1 MIKPIIYPL
10 RIKNGLKR
18 TGGQIMAEKIEI
30 IDRTLQAIQTELKA
44 PKGQYNKFGNYKYRS
59 CEDILEAVKPILAK
73 HGANLILT
81 DEIDMR
87 GDRFYVRATA
97 VLRVGEKVIGTS
109 TAFAREPEDKKG
121 MDASQITGTASSY
134 ARKYALNGLLLIDD
148 TKDED
153 SNELR
158 EEKAAKEEQKAITS
172 RPQKKTGIKTEEE
185 MKATET
191 QTIDALALTA
201 VKARL
206 AETSKQLGKTLDE
219 EALCKMVGCE
229 SLDKMTYPQL
239 RNLNTNIDRWMK
251 GEK

>member
-18 TGGQIMAEKIEI
+18 AGGKIMAEKIEI

-73 HGANLILT
+73 YGATIIIT
-81 DEIDMR
+81 DDIEVR
-87 GDRFYVRATA
+87 GDRYYVRATA
-97 VLRVGEKVIGTS
+97 VLRVGEKVIGT
-109 TAFAREPEDKKG
+109 TQAFAREPEDKKG
-121 MDASQITGTASSY
+121 MDTSQITGTASSY

-158 EEKAAKEEQKAITS
+158 EEKAAKAATS
-172 RPQKKTGIKTEEE
+172 QKKIKTEEE

-191 QTIDALALTA
+191 QTIDSLALTA

-239 RNLNTNIDRWMK
+239 RVLNENIDKWMGVK
-251 GEK
+251 K

>member
-1 MIKPIIYPL
+1 
-10 RIKNGLKR
+10 
-18 TGGQIMAEKIEI
+18 MAEKIEI

-73 HGANLILT
+73 YGATIIIT
-81 DEIDMR
+81 DDIEVR
-87 GDRFYVRATA
+87 GDRYYVRATA
-97 VLRVGEKVIGTS
+97 VLRVGEKVIGT
-109 TAFAREPEDKKG
+109 TQAFAREPEEKRG
-121 MDASQITGTASSY
+121 MDTSQITGTASSY

-158 EEKAAKEEQKAITS
+158 EEKAAKAAS
-172 RPQKKTGIKTEEE
+172 QKKTGIKTEEE

-206 AETSKQLGKTLDE
+206 AETSKQLGRALDE
-219 EALCKMVGCE
+219 EALCKMLGCE
-229 SLDKMTYPQL
+229 TLDKMTYPQL
-239 RNLNTNIDRWMK
+239 RILNDNIDKWMGVK
-251 GEK
+251 K

>member
-1 MIKPIIYPL
+1 
-10 RIKNGLKR
+10 
-18 TGGQIMAEKIEI
+18 MAEKIEI

-73 HGANLILT
+73 YGATIIIT
-81 DEIDMR
+81 DDIEVR
-87 GDRFYVRATA
+87 GDRYYVRATA
-97 VLRVGEKVIGTS
+97 VLRVGEKVIGT
-109 TAFAREPEDKKG
+109 TQAFAREPEDKKG
-121 MDASQITGTASSY
+121 MDTSQITGTASSY

-158 EEKAAKEEQKAITS
+158 EEKAAKAATS
-172 RPQKKTGIKTEEE
+172 QKKIKTEEE

-239 RNLNTNIDRWMK
+239 RILNDNIDRWMGVK
-251 GEK
+251 K

>member
-73 HGANLILT
+73 YGATIIIT
-81 DEIDMR
+81 DDIEVR
-87 GDRFYVRATA
+87 GDRYYVRATA
-97 VLRVGEKVIGTS
+97 VLRVGEKVIGT
-109 TAFAREPEDKKG
+109 TQAFAREPEDKKG
-121 MDASQITGTASSY
+121 MDTSQITGTASSY

-158 EEKAAKEEQKAITS
+158 EEKAAKAATS
-172 RPQKKTGIKTEEE
+172 QKKIKTEEE

-191 QTIDALALTA
+191 QTIDSLALAA

-219 EALCKMVGCE
+219 VALCKMVGCE

-239 RNLNTNIDRWMK
+239 RILNDNIDKWMGVK
-251 GEK
+251 K

>member
-1 MIKPIIYPL
+1 
-10 RIKNGLKR
+10 
-18 TGGQIMAEKIEI
+18 MAEKIEI

-73 HGANLILT
+73 YGATIIIT
-81 DEIDMR
+81 DDIEVR
-87 GDRFYVRATA
+87 GDRYYVRATA
-97 VLRVGEKVIGTS
+97 VLRVGEKVIGT
-109 TAFAREPEDKKG
+109 TQAFAREPEDKKG
-121 MDASQITGTASSY
+121 MDSSQITGTASSY

-172 RPQKKTGIKTEEE
+172 RPQKKSGIKTEEE

-191 QTIDALALTA
+191 QTIDGIALAA

-206 AETSKQLGKTLDE
+206 AKAEKHLGKTLDE
-219 EALCKMVGCE
+219 EALCKLVGCE

-239 RNLNTNIDRWMK
+239 RNLNDNIDKWM
-251 GEK
+251 EKKNEG